1 MNENLIFYLNN
12 VLKKLVA
19 LASNTLDNYKK
30 LEDLES
36 SNNYSSLTSTLKE
49 LKQAIENEDLYY
61 IKLANDKDL
70 ILALLKKL
78 EYFNCSSNDF
88 ALIQSENNQ
97 IYTRISLKL
106 NEIITEILKAKSP
119 QMFNTSSKFE
129 IYSQFHFENLILTL
143 ILFEMF
149 LQKNPSIIS
158 KKSFINMKGTF
169 SFMFPYVE
177 HYLLSN
183 DLNIPKELISTID
196 CLKTNIKNAFEI
208 SLIAQIKFEQIKSY
222 LEKNKLSLLEILYLI
237 FYMKILAYYNNSL
250 LDNLNNIIAN
260 IDIDNQ
266 LKDLIKNFIS
276 DVDISKHVQKL
287 SFSQ

>member
-36 SNNYSSLTSTLKE
+36 SNNYSSLTSTLEE

-78 EYFNCSSNDF
+78 EYFNNSSNDF

-237 FYMKILAYYNNSL
+237 FYMKILTYYNNSL

>member
-1 MNENLIFYLNN
+1 MNENLIFHLNN

-36 SNNYSSLTSTLKE
+36 SNNYSSLTSTLEE

-78 EYFNCSSNDF
+78 EYFNSSSNDF

-106 NEIITEILKAKSP
+106 NEIVTEILKAKSP

>member
-36 SNNYSSLTSTLKE
+36 SNNYSSLTSTLEE

-78 EYFNCSSNDF
+78 EYFNNSSNDF

-222 LEKNKLSLLEILYLI
+222 LEKNKLSLLELLYLI
-237 FYMKILAYYNNSL
+237 FYMKILTYYNNSL

>member
-12 VLKKLVA
+12 VLKKLIA

-36 SNNYSSLTSTLKE
+36 SNNYSSLTSTLEE

-196 CLKTNIKNAFEI
+196 CLKTNIKNAFKI

-266 LKDLIKNFIS
+266 LKDLIKNFIL

>member
-12 VLKKLVA
+12 VLKKLIA

-36 SNNYSSLTSTLKE
+36 SNNYSSLTSTLEE
-49 LKQAIENEDLYY
+49 LKQTIENEDLYY

-237 FYMKILAYYNNSL
+237 FYMKILTYYNNSL

>member
-36 SNNYSSLTSTLKE
+36 SNNYSSLTSTLEE

-78 EYFNCSSNDF
+78 EYFNSSSNDF

-237 FYMKILAYYNNSL
+237 FYMKILTYYNNSL

>member
-36 SNNYSSLTSTLKE
+36 SNNYSSLTSTLEE

-78 EYFNCSSNDF
+78 EYFNSSNNDF

-222 LEKNKLSLLEILYLI
+222 LEKNKLSLLELLYLI
-237 FYMKILAYYNNSL
+237 FYMKILTYYNNSL

>member
-36 SNNYSSLTSTLKE
+36 SNNYSSLTSTLEE

-78 EYFNCSSNDF
+78 EYFNSSSNDF

>member
-36 SNNYSSLTSTLKE
+36 SNNYSSLTSTLEE

-78 EYFNCSSNDF
+78 EYFNSSSNDF

-106 NEIITEILKAKSP
+106 NEITTEILKAKSP
-119 QMFNTSSKFE
+119 QLFNTSSKFE

-222 LEKNKLSLLEILYLI
+222 LEKNKLSLLELLYLI
-237 FYMKILAYYNNSL
+237 FYMKILTYYNNSL

>member
-12 VLKKLVA
+12 VLKKLIA

-49 LKQAIENEDLYY
+49 LKQAIENEDSYY

-222 LEKNKLSLLEILYLI
+222 LEKNKLSLLELLYLI
-237 FYMKILAYYNNSL
+237 FYMKILTYYNNSL

>member
-36 SNNYSSLTSTLKE
+36 SNNYSSLTSTLEE

-237 FYMKILAYYNNSL
+237 FYMKILTYYNNSL

-266 LKDLIKNFIS
+266 LKDLIKNFIL

>member
-12 VLKKLVA
+12 VLKKLIA

-36 SNNYSSLTSTLKE
+36 SNNYSSLTSTLEE

-78 EYFNCSSNDF
+78 EYFNSSSNDF
-88 ALIQSENNQ
+88 ALIQSENNK

-106 NEIITEILKAKSP
+106 NEIVTEILKAKSP

-276 DVDISKHVQKL
+276 DVNISKHVQKL

>member
-36 SNNYSSLTSTLKE
+36 SNNYSSLTSTLEE

-61 IKLANDKDL
+61 IKLTNDKDL

-78 EYFNCSSNDF
+78 EYFNSSSNDF

-222 LEKNKLSLLEILYLI
+222 LEKNKLSLLELLYLI
-237 FYMKILAYYNNSL
+237 FYMKILTYYNNSL

>member
-36 SNNYSSLTSTLKE
+36 SNNYSSLTSTLEE
-49 LKQAIENEDLYY
+49 LKQTIENEDLYY

>member
-1 MNENLIFYLNN
+1 MNENLIFHLNN

-36 SNNYSSLTSTLKE
+36 SNNYSSLTSTLEE

-78 EYFNCSSNDF
+78 EYFNSSNNDF

-237 FYMKILAYYNNSL
+237 FYMKILTYYNNSL
-250 LDNLNNIIAN
+250 LDNLNNIIAK

>member
-1 MNENLIFYLNN
+1 MNENLIFYLNS

-36 SNNYSSLTSTLKE
+36 SNNYSSLTSTLEE

-78 EYFNCSSNDF
+78 EYFNNSSNDF

-222 LEKNKLSLLEILYLI
+222 LEKNKLSLLELLYLI

-266 LKDLIKNFIS
+266 LKDLIKDFIS

>member
-36 SNNYSSLTSTLKE
+36 SNNYSSLTSTLEE

-78 EYFNCSSNDF
+78 EYFNSSSNDF
-88 ALIQSENNQ
+88 TLIQSENNQ

-208 SLIAQIKFEQIKSY
+208 SLIAQIKFEQIISY
-222 LEKNKLSLLEILYLI
+222 LEKNKLSLLELLYLI
-237 FYMKILAYYNNSL
+237 FYMKILTYYNNSL

>member
-36 SNNYSSLTSTLKE
+36 SNNYSSLTSTLEE

-78 EYFNCSSNDF
+78 EYFNSSSNDF
-88 ALIQSENNQ
+88 ALIQSENNK

-106 NEIITEILKAKSP
+106 NEIVTEILKAKSP

>member
-1 MNENLIFYLNN
+1 MNENLIFHLNN

-36 SNNYSSLTSTLKE
+36 SNNYSSLTSTLEE

-78 EYFNCSSNDF
+78 EYFNNSNNDF